1 MPSHFPDLLKHN
13 IKRIRTPWNILTD
26 LFCLCFQTAEAKDR
40 LSLSESKRKQSNPQ
54 KVVSPNTNNKD
65 KDASNG
71 EEELPE
77 DECEEEKDI
86 ELSDKEWSKQEY
98 YFEIKTWNTT
108 VRNKKA

>member
-1 MPSHFPDLLKHN
+1 M
-13 IKRIRTPWNILTD
+13 
-26 LFCLCFQTAEAKDR
+26 
-40 LSLSESKRKQSNPQ
+40 
-54 KVVSPNTNNKD
+54 VSPNTNNKD

-98 YFEIKTWNTT
+98 YFEIKSWNTT
-108 VRNKKA
+108 QK